1 MDKLTDLGFK
11 LAVLSNKPHEA
22 TLLVVNKLLPNWTFD
37 AVFGEREGVP
47 RKPDPAGALE
57 ISQLFGIP
65 TNEFIYFGD
74 TSTDMVTAK
83 AAEMFAVGVLWGFR
97 TADEHMDNGA
107 DLIIQKPLDIYKFI
121 QTE

>member
-97 TADEHMDNGA
+97 TADELMDNGA
-107 DLIIQKPLDIYKFI
+107 DLIIEKPLDIFKFI